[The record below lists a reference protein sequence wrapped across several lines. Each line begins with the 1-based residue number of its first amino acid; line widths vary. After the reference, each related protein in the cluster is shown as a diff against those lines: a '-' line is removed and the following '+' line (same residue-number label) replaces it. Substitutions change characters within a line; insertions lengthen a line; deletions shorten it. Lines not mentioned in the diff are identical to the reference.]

1 MELLG
6 GGNIAISSLG
16 LYSFPQLAAS
26 EAGISNAYDPSGRE
40 IARNFS
46 SLSISCLTVDSGFHW
61 MQGGCLWIG
70 KLVGNPSTNGVGLTH
85 VC

>member
-26 EAGISNAYDPSGRE
+26 EAGISNAYDPLGRE

-46 SLSISCLTVDSGFHW
+46 SLFLFHVSLSIQIST
-61 MQGGCLWIG
+61 GCREVACG
-70 KLVGNPSTNGVGLTH
+70 
-85 VC
+85 